1 MAVVRKV
8 TTSSSVVKKS
18 RIKPKVQSFRSPSS
32 ILEMGDT
39 SFGTL
44 DASKDGLILTYDGSV
59 DKFVLTNPNVQLEFA
74 AGTGDISDTF
84 VQQLEQELDF
94 GQIQAGDIDAGGF

>member
-1 MAVVRKV
+1 MTVVRKV
-8 TTSSSVVKKS
+8 TPSSSVVKKS

-44 DASKDGLILTYDGSV
+44 DASKDGFLLSFDSNA
-59 DKFVLTNPNVQLEFA
+59 DKFVLTNPNIQLEA
-74 AGTGDISDTF
+74 VAGTGDINDTF